1 MIKECLGTAPEN
13 QTDLLVPRDIWFCSP
28 DLIPSIREGKPV
40 LMVALNSWP
49 TEIYL
54 CWFLRFELMVG
65 DIRGA
70 QCFGFKHLQISNH
83 PLIFLE
89 LLSDFKGRPSSLW
102 ASAPKNV
109 CNCLKEVQLS
119 YQNESYHH
127 TRRSMI
133 YRHPLWKRERFW
145 PRVLALKAAS
155 TWRSLDARL
164 QKHCFLSLQ
173 ISNAMLNRTIVSK
186 LL

>member
-1 MIKECLGTAPEN
+1 MTHRNIS
-13 QTDLLVPRDIWFCSP
+13 LLVSEIWTDGRWHKRSSMFWLQAPPNIQPSP
-28 DLIPSIREGKPV
+28 DL
-40 LMVALNSWP
+40 SWA
-49 TEIYL
+49 T
-54 CWFLRFELMVG
+54 F
-65 DIRGA
+65 
-70 QCFGFKHLQISNH
+70 
-83 PLIFLE
+83 
-89 LLSDFKGRPSSLW
+89 DFKGRPSSLW

-127 TRRSMI
+127 TKRSMI